1 MKRDEPNRLGLP
13 GGGELSSN
21 ESSAAESAK
30 TVTGLDR
37 WLARRIA
44 RGMGDPP
51 VNIALWNGEEIYRSP
66 APRVGRLVFRDRGA
80 LWSTVCSPEL
90 GAGDAFSTG
99 RLQVEGDLVEVL
111 FNIYTSLDH
120 ASINSFKRNV
130 FGRLPR
136 PEPNT
141 RTRSRKHIHH
151 HYDLGNDFYRLW
163 LDEQLVYTCAYYETP
178 HATLEQ
184 AQVSKMHHVC
194 RKVLLKPG
202 MDVVEAGCGWGTL
215 ALHMAK
221 HYGVNVKAFNIS
233 REQVSFAR
241 DRAKSMGLDK
251 QVEFI
256 EDDYRNISGSF
267 DAFVSVGMLEHV
279 GPDHY
284 HELGSVIN
292 RSLKADGLGI
302 IHSVGR
308 NRPTAPNAWL
318 EQRIFPGS
326 YPPSLREM
334 LDIFEPFNFSI
345 LDIENL
351 RLHYAKTLMAW
362 LARFDDKVDIV
373 RNMYDDDFV
382 RAWRLYLGGCAAAFL
397 SSSIQLFQVV
407 FGYPL
412 HNAIPMT
419 RAHLYRDADVQ
430 SWSFDSIL

>member
-1 MKRDEPNRLGLP
+1 MKRDDPNRLGLP

-21 ESSAAESAK
+21 EAPGRESDRP
-30 TVTGLDR
+30 VTGLDR

-44 RGMGDPP
+44 RGMGNPP
-51 VNIALWNGEEIYRSP
+51 VNITLWNGEEVYKP
-66 APRVGRLVFRDRGA
+66 EAPRVGRLVFRDRGA
-80 LWSTVCSPEL
+80 LWATICSPEL

-99 RLQVEGDLVEVL
+99 RLVVEGDLVEVL
-111 FNIYTSLDH
+111 FSLYTSLDH
-120 ASINSFKRNV
+120 IGVNNFKRNV
-130 FGRLPR
+130 LGRLPR

-163 LDEQLVYTCAYYETP
+163 LDEQMVYTCAYYETP
-178 HATLEQ
+178 DATLEQ

-221 HYGVNVKAFNIS
+221 YYGVNVKAFNIS
-233 REQVSFAR
+233 GAQVAFAR

-256 EDDYRNISGSF
+256 EDDYRNISGKF

-284 HELGSVIN
+284 HELGSVID
-292 RSLKADGLGI
+292 RSLEKNGLGI

-334 LDIFEPFNFSI
+334 MNIFEPFNFSV
-345 LDIENL
+345 LDVENL
-351 RLHYAKTLMAW
+351 RLHYAKTLMTW
-362 LARFDDKVDIV
+362 LERFDDKVDVV
-373 RNMYDDDFV
+373 RNMYDDTFV

-397 SSSIQLFQVV
+397 SSSIQLFQIV
-407 FGYPL
+407 FGNA
-412 HNAIPMT
+412 HNNKIPMT
-419 RAHLYRDADVQ
+419 RTHIYSDAE
-430 SWSFDSIL
+430 SPTWSLD